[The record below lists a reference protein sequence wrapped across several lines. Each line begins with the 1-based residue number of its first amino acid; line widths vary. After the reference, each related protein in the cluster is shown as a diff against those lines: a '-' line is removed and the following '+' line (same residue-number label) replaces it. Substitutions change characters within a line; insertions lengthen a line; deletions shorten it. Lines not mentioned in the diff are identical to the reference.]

1 MKTPLH
7 SNEVEKDTVAH
18 NGHEIDNAEGD
29 ADPDMVLFKAR
40 DAQKGKVTCVVATQV
55 VHGQCGLRNGFCI

>member
-18 NGHEIDNAEGD
+18 NGHEKDKTEGD
-29 ADPDMVLFKAR
+29 ADPGVVLLKAR
-40 DAQKGKVTCVVATQV
+40 DARKGEVFCVVAAQV
-55 VHGQCGLRNGFCI
+55 EHGQCGLSNRFCI